1 MASDTQMKR
10 AKKTNPAQYKIYV
23 DFLISNPQFV
33 ANKLSPSFDKDYFSA
48 KWEELTNLLNSC
60 GHGPNRPTESWM
72 KKNQTK
78 AKARKQKAH
87 TLATGGGPALTNCLT
102 EVEQK
107 ALGVWGLGSID
118 GHPDLEM
125 DIGLNYPIEKSVSNE
140 AELDSVNVDPEVEDI
155 MPPPEFLDDAPR
167 PPMQRRRTSG
177 NNELNHL
184 VNSMEYVLKRQTE
197 SLTNMM
203 EKQTEE

>member
-1 MASDTQMKR
+1 MPRPLVRQGLFQCKVGGIDQ
-10 AKKTNPAQYKIYV
+10 
-23 DFLISNPQFV
+23 
-33 ANKLSPSFDKDYFSA
+33 
-48 KWEELTNLLNSC
+48 LLNSC

-72 KKNQTK
+72 KENQTK

-140 AELDSVNVDPEVEDI
+140 AELDSVNVD
-155 MPPPEFLDDAPR
+155 
-167 PPMQRRRTSG
+167 
-177 NNELNHL
+177 
-184 VNSMEYVLKRQTE
+184 
-197 SLTNMM
+197 
-203 EKQTEE
+203 